1 MNTNGT
7 VTNISRSKVELV
19 SYRLHLFSFYVYVLL
34 MTNILET
41 NYFYRLP
48 LFSHLVKHRVT
59 DYEQTTT
66 INYV

>member
-48 LFSHLVKHRVT
+48 LFSHLVKHCFT